1 MERAIILGRE
11 QSSSVGEASARLLAD
26 AQSFKGVSTEQPAF
40 KGRDVDIADADKTF
54 GWWQKKQYA
63 DLGIQKIHLLP
74 SAVALDLKGK
84 TEKYNLGLDKKV
96 AFDFAA
102 SGNSWT
108 LTNVT
113 GLSLKGSAIT
123 KIESTASKITFYTG
137 SKANE
142 YGSSVNDYIKA
153 LFDPLMRADLR
164 K

>member
-1 MERAIILGRE
+1 MDRAIISGRDLN
-11 QSSSVGEASARLLAD
+11 SSVSETSALLLAD
-26 AQSFKGVSTEQPAF
+26 LRGVKGVTTEQSAF

-54 GWWQKKQYA
+54 GWWQKKQFA

-74 SAVALDLKGK
+74 SSVALDLKGK
-84 TEKYNLGLDKKV
+84 TEKYNLGLDKRV
-96 AFDFAA
+96 SFDFAG

-113 GLSLKGSAIT
+113 GLSLKGTPIT